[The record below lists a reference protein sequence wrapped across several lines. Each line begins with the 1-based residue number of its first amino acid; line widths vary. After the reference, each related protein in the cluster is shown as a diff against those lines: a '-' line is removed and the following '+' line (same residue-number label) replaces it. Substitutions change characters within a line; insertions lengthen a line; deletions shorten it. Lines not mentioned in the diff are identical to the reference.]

1 MPAHHT
7 IGENIMGFGWDL
19 PPGVSAADIDAL
31 FMLDD
36 GPQLPPFEDVEGIR
50 NANLLEEVRATQKTV
65 EQCEY
70 SAADARAAY
79 TLGAL
84 TGMLKGM
91 AGLGEFATHASC
103 FDAATTEAVKRLLN
117 AIAD

>member
-1 MPAHHT
+1 
-7 IGENIMGFGWDL
+7 MGFGWDL
-19 PPGVSAADIDAL
+19 PPGCSLNDIDAL
-31 FMLDD
+31 FEED
-36 GPQLPPFEDVEGIR
+36 GPQLPPFEETITLETTR
-50 NANLLEEVRATQKTV
+50 NANLLQEVRATQKTV

-84 TGMLKGM
+84 TGMLRGM
-91 AGLGEFATHASC
+91 AALGEFATHASC
-103 FDAATTEAVKRLLN
+103 FDAATTEAVKRLLD